1 MSSNRSFENPLFD
14 ESRFIASEEI
24 SEKTFA
30 SSLHDSNDS
39 STDSA
44 SASSAASSSASSTD
58 TVFEVERELQ
68 QDQVG
73 ILGEAKKLCER
84 NCLRDCC
91 RGCASSS
98 SSSSSSSGADD
109 VTTQFSS
116 QSVQVGILQQPQST
130 SSAAV

>member
-98 SSSSSSSGADD
+98 SSSSSGADD